1 MIDCSPYSSEIL
13 DCVDWVRSKAAPG
26 AKIRI
31 DSRSIEQGDV
41 FAALHGATVDGLAY
55 AAVAA
60 SRHASALC
68 ADIIS
73 LLIAILK
80 QMPVNYSIPL

>member
-41 FAALHGATVDGLAY
+41 FAALRRVD
-55 AAVAA
+55 VISRQIA
-60 SRHASALC
+60 S
-68 ADIIS
+68 
-73 LLIAILK
+73 
-80 QMPVNYSIPL
+80 